1 MLILI
6 AFNFFNMIPKSLDEA
21 AMIDGAGSFRVFY
34 HIAVRLSIST
44 ILVLLIF
51 SLLFK
56 SNEKYTK
63 NTKICDALNNVPA
76 KLALFDNGSTGATG
90 NVINEAN
97 RMAATLIS
105 IAPLLALYMVVQK
118 QFIQGIENTGITGE

>member
-1 MLILI
+1 
-6 AFNFFNMIPKSLDEA
+6 MIPKSLDEA
-21 AMIDGAGSFRVFY
+21 AMIDGACSFRVFY

-44 ILVLLIF
+44 ILVVFLF
-51 SLLFK
+51 SFVFNW
-56 SNEKYTK
+56 NETYTT
-63 NTKICDALNNVPA
+63 NTMLGDALTLVPA